1 MSADAEFADDD
12 DLAGAEDA
20 EGAGTAPSAEPPRPS
35 SSGSGRWTPDDRAQL
50 FGTVAVDMGA
60 ISAQQLRDGLE
71 QQLADSKAGQ
81 RRQLGETLIF
91 MAILTPQ
98 DVQEVLNEQ
107 RRRREDRLADAPGA
121 DDASRTSGRNTPG
134 QKSAGCL
141 GLLLLFAALLAF
153 VL

>member
-1 MSADAEFADDD
+1 MSADAEFADDA
-12 DLAGAEDA
+12 DLAGAEA
-20 EGAGTAPSAEPPRPS
+20 PRPA
-35 SSGSGRWTPDDRAQL
+35 SSGSGRWIPDDKAQL

-60 ISAQQLRDGLE
+60 ISEHQLREALE
-71 QQLADSKAGQ
+71 QQLADGKTGQ

-91 MAILTPQ
+91 MAVLTPQ

-121 DDASRTSGRNTPG
+121 DDASRTSGRNTPS
-134 QKSAGCL
+134 QKSAGCF
-141 GLLLLFAALLAF
+141 GLLLLLAALLAF